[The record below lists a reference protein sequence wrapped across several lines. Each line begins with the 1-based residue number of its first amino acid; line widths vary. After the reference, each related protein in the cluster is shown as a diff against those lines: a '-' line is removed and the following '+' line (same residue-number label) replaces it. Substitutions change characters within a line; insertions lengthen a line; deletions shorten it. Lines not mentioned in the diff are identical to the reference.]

1 MNRAWSTLCPP
12 AQIFP
17 VVMSGV
23 VLFNLYRGTYR
34 YAVQHTIAAVI
45 GTIFLWI
52 LCAAKMEFA
61 AYGLLILPV
70 LFFVFLLAIVYYDQT
85 LLTITSTYGNKSSGN
100 ANGCDVTPECDSC
113 NGCV

>member
-1 MNRAWSTLCPP
+1 MNRAWGGLCPP

-17 VVMSGV
+17 VVMAGV
-23 VLFNLYRGTYR
+23 ILFNLYRGTYR
-34 YAVQHTIAAVI
+34 YAVQHTVAAVI

-61 AYGLLILPV
+61 AYGLLLLPV
-70 LFFVFLLAIVYYDQT
+70 IFFVFLLAIIYYDQT
-85 LLTITSTYGNKSSGN
+85 LLSITSTYGTKGSG
-100 ANGCDVTPECDSC
+100 GCDAAPECDSC